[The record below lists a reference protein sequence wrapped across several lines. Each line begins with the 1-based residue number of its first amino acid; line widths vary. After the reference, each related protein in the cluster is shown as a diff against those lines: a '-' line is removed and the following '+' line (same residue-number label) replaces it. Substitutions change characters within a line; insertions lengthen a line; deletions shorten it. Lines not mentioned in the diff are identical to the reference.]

1 MKTLLTTLFNG
12 IAEGKLTRLPYL
24 GYSILILILPLIF
37 SLLIVSLIGA
47 GENIVR
53 GNLQEAQDQLRNWL
67 GIPFIIVSIIFFIS
81 IIYIGLNLLVKRIRD
96 IGLPVLLTLI
106 VVILVGGFI
115 NFLFHYPS
123 EISLVFNTIIFI
135 LLIITPT
142 NIFKR

>member
-47 GENIVR
+47 GENIVG

-67 GIPFIIVSIIFFIS
+67 SVPFIHIFYFNN
-81 IIYIGLNLLVKRIRD
+81 IYGIKSFSK
-96 IGLPVLLTLI
+96 T
-106 VVILVGGFI
+106 
-115 NFLFHYPS
+115 YS
-123 EISLVFNTIIFI
+123 
-135 LLIITPT
+135 
-142 NIFKR
+142 